1 MDLDGLGVDLEPLVL
16 VNEKILH
23 SIALVAL
30 QLDHVAGLFIVDDGA
45 VAGELFLD
53 DLEDLLEVKLGWDAF
68 DRGQR
73 LATITL
79 LDADVDVWP
88 KKLDKADG
96 DDKDRWPRTGL
107 RGLLSSLSS
116 VLILRIRKGIC
127 LRLEN
132 VAFIHFGSVMRGS
145 REGANRASTGNKA
158 LKHAPPNR
166 AMRSRSGSL
175 LLTR

>member
-23 SIALVAL
+23 SIALVTL

-88 KKLDKADG
+88 K
-96 DDKDRWPRTGL
+96 
-107 RGLLSSLSS
+107 S
-116 VLILRIRKGIC
+116 
-127 LRLEN
+127 
-132 VAFIHFGSVMRGS
+132 
-145 REGANRASTGNKA
+145 
-158 LKHAPPNR
+158 
-166 AMRSRSGSL
+166 
-175 LLTR
+175 